1 MQSIVQIAGR
11 RDTFHYRLERGV
23 GLGSKAK
30 NRKKNQRPAATN
42 SEATTDV
49 AKESAQIAASQGML
63 GKRRFSNRTL
73 VILVL
78 LLIPLGYLSYRSA
91 RVYRLRSMAFEA
103 SELRNSGKWRTLE
116 PLAVKWGEADPTTAI
131 PWLYAAECAEKLG
144 SPDRMAQYLER
155 IPSDDPRAPDLL
167 LELATIYFGPL
178 NQPDK
183 GVKAC
188 ERAVELAPEHREARR
203 RLIFYYGITMQREKV
218 IEATRGAIQVGAD
231 SQETYVYLMGANWL
245 SFSNAYELNGKW
257 LQSGGNDEIYGI
269 AEALH
274 WRGAT
279 KNDPSVAQLPEADR
293 ERIRKAEQ
301 VERLKK
307 YFERFPKNPEL
318 LAFFLE
324 ESSVRGEIEEV
335 EKLLAQVPVSAGND
349 NRFWHYKGWYH
360 ANLSEWNEAEKCYRK
375 ALELHPYAWRSQFD
389 LADVLRK
396 SGQLDQV
403 ERWSQLSLEGKDL
416 QKTILQLPDVQSVP
430 MEVFKRMQKYAADC
444 GDSSVAGRMLERIQ
458 QFGRSGNNG
467 Q

>member
-1 MQSIVQIAGR
+1 MDYR
-11 RDTFHYRLERGV
+11 RLSLDRGDGV
-23 GLGSKAK
+23 VRKPNK
-30 NRKKNQRPAATN
+30 QKKNQSQNASPGAD
-42 SEATTDV
+42 TTV
-49 AKESAQIAASQGML
+49 ETVGSQVEKGGNAPL
-63 GKRRFSNRTL
+63 SKRTFSNRTL
-73 VILVL
+73 LILTI
-78 LLIPLGYLSYRSA
+78 LLIPLGYLSYRSV
-91 RVYRLRSMAFEA
+91 RLYNLRSMAFEA

-116 PLAVKWGEADPTTAI
+116 PLAVKWGQADPSTAI

-144 SPDRMAQYLER
+144 SPDRMAQYLEK
-155 IPSDDPRAPDLL
+155 IPGDDPRAPDLL

-178 NQPDK
+178 NKPQQ
-183 GVKAC
+183 GVKAV
-188 ERAVELAPEHREARR
+188 ERAIELAPEHREARR

-218 IEATRGAIQVGAD
+218 IEAAREAIRVGAD
-231 SQETYVYLMGANWL
+231 SQETYVYLIGANWL

-257 LQSGGNDEIYGI
+257 LQSDSNDEVFGI

-279 KNDPSVAQLPEADR
+279 KNDPSVAALPEADR

-301 VERLKK
+301 VEMLKK
-307 YFERFPKNPEL
+307 YLVRFPKNSEL

-324 ESSVRGEIEEV
+324 ESTVRGDIEEV
-335 EKLLAQVPVSAGND
+335 EKLLEQVPASAAND

-360 ANLSEWNEAEKCYRK
+360 SNLSEWEEAEKCYRK

-396 SGQLDQV
+396 SGQMDQV
-403 ERWSQLSLEGKDL
+403 EKWTQLSLEGKDL

-430 MEVFKRMQKYAADC
+430 MEVFKRMQKYADES
-444 GDSSVAGRMLERIQ
+444 GDTPVAGRMLERIRQ
-458 QFGRSGNNG
+458 YGGGVNSG